1 MNTIHQQMKQS
12 PLLATSK
19 QEVENAIPTHK
30 KIPN

>member
-1 MNTIHQQMKQS
+1 MIHQQTKKS

-30 KIPN
+30 KIPD